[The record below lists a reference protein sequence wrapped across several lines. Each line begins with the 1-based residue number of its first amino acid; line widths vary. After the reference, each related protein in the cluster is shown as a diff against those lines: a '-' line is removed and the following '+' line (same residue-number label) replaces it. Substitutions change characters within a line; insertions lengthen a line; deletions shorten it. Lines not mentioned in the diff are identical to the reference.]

1 MNGLIKASD
10 VNQAGHLQIA
20 GVDALELATK
30 YQTRIQ
36 KHIQCYS
43 GE

>member
-20 GVDALELATK
+20 GVDALELAAK
-30 YQTRIQ
+30 YQTPPA
-36 KHIQCYS
+36 
-43 GE
+43 GF